1 MFVHNCS
8 IGFEDWSDG
17 EMPEG
22 GETIPLNLPS
32 SEKVR
37 AVYIV
42 DNNIIKQHPDYLH
55 SYCSSLMSVNT
66 FVEMKVRFSVKLNKN
81 LVFVYPGQRALN
93 GTQ

>member
-1 MFVHNCS
+1 
-8 IGFEDWSDG
+8 
-17 EMPEG
+17 MPEG

-42 DNNIIKQHPDYLH
+42 DSNIIKQHPDYLH

-66 FVEMKVRFSVKLNKN
+66 FVEMKGQFSVQAQQKF
-81 LVFVYPGQRALN
+81 VFIGPESDHWECLSVTPRGL
-93 GTQ
+93 

>member
-1 MFVHNCS
+1 
-8 IGFEDWSDG
+8 
-17 EMPEG
+17 MPEG

-42 DNNIIKQHPDYLH
+42 DNNIIKQLPDYLD

-66 FVEMKVRFSVKLNKN
+66 FVEMKGRFSVKLNKN
-81 LVFVYPGQRALN
+81 LVFVYPGERALN

>member
-1 MFVHNCS
+1 
-8 IGFEDWSDG
+8 
-17 EMPEG
+17 MPEG

-42 DNNIIKQHPDYLH
+42 DNNIIKQLPDYLD

-66 FVEMKVRFSVKLNKN
+66 FVEMKGRFSVKLNKN
-81 LVFVYPGQRALN
+81 LAFVYPGERALN